1 MCLNATS
8 LSPLENEQCVKNTI
22 CYKSFCSMQRHLSPN
37 NYASPDVISRMKIQP
52 KQQRWEAA
60 TEQETH

>member
-1 MCLNATS
+1 
-8 LSPLENEQCVKNTI
+8 
-22 CYKSFCSMQRHLSPN
+22 MQRHLSPN